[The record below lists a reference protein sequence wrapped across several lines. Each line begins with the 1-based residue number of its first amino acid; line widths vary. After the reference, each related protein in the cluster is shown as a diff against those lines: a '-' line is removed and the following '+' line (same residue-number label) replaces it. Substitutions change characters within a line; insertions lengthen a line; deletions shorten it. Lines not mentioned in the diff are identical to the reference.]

1 MDRRKRALV
10 TGGATGI
17 GRAAVLHLA
26 RAGFD
31 IALNYRSS
39 AEAARAVAAE
49 AEAAGAKV
57 LLLAGDVAD
66 DVQVRAM
73 LKQVEATF
81 GGLDALINNAG
92 TTISTPPKDLDA
104 VSVDDWDRVFAVNVR
119 GPFLVTRAA
128 VPLLKRGENPS
139 IVNTAS
145 IVGLRPG
152 PQPLPYAAS
161 KAAIVSLT
169 KQLAGALGPEI
180 RVNAVAPGWMEGEW
194 MERMLGDNYGRLM
207 ERRAKA
213 TPLGRCVT
221 ADDVAERLI
230 QNTDAARLAGVRANA
245 DRYPTR
251 IFANASVNTAWR
263 NGPVESIH
271 AGRYRGYPLDQ
282 RRITAV
288 EERELMDFA
297 SQRLALGMAICSRL
311 VLEPQQRPW
320 REQVLPYGLA
330 EILMVTPT
338 GWTLTESSR
347 DARLPA

>member
-31 IALNYRSS
+31 VALNYRSS
-39 AEAARAVAAE
+39 ADAARAVASE
-49 AEAAGAKV
+49 AEALGAKM
-57 LLLAGDVAD
+57 LLLPADVAD
-66 DVQVRAM
+66 DAQVRVM

-92 TTISTPPKDLDA
+92 TTIPTPPKELDA
-104 VSVDDWDRVFAVNVR
+104 VSVEDWDRVFAVNVR
-119 GPFLVTRAA
+119 GLFLVTRAA
-128 VPLLKRGENPS
+128 VPLLKRGEAPS

-221 ADDVAERLI
+221 PDDVAETMLSLI
-230 QNTDAARLAGVRANA
+230 LSNRFVTG
-245 DRYPTR
+245 
-251 IFANASVNTAWR
+251 
-263 NGPVESIH
+263 
-271 AGRYRGYPLDQ
+271 
-282 RRITAV
+282 
-288 EERELMDFA
+288 
-297 SQRLALGMAICSRL
+297 
-311 VLEPQQRPW
+311 
-320 REQVLPYGLA
+320 
-330 EILMVTPT
+330 EIIVID
-338 GWTLTESSR
+338 GGFSSTT
-347 DARLPA
+347 

>member
-31 IALNYRSS
+31 VALNYRSS
-39 AEAARAVAAE
+39 ASEAREVAAE
-49 AEAAGAKV
+49 AEKAGAKI
-57 LLLAGDVAD
+57 LLLPADVAED
-66 DVQVRAM
+66 AQVRAM
-73 LKQVEATF
+73 LGQVDAAF

-92 TTISTPPKDLDA
+92 TTVSTPPKDLEGL
-104 VSVDDWDRVFAVNVR
+104 SVEDWDRVFAVNVR
-119 GPFLVTRAA
+119 GLFLVTRAA

-169 KQLAGALGPEI
+169 KQFAGALAPDI

-194 MERMLGDNYGRLM
+194 MERMLADNYQRLM

-221 ADDVAERLI
+221 ADDVAETMLSLI
-230 QNTDAARLAGVRANA
+230 LSNRFVTGEIVVVDGG
-245 DRYPTR
+245 
-251 IFANASVNTAWR
+251 FANT
-263 NGPVESIH
+263 
-271 AGRYRGYPLDQ
+271 
-282 RRITAV
+282 T
-288 EERELMDFA
+288 
-297 SQRLALGMAICSRL
+297 
-311 VLEPQQRPW
+311 
-320 REQVLPYGLA
+320 
-330 EILMVTPT
+330 
-338 GWTLTESSR
+338 
-347 DARLPA
+347 